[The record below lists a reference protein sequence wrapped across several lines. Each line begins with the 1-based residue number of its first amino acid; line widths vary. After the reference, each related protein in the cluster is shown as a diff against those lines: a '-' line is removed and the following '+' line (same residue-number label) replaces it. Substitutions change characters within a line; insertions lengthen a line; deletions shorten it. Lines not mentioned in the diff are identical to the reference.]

1 MHAGIKIQCLNQL
14 GDSPTRVDDQR
25 RQPIYVASDRV
36 SDLIIFSVRPSHEGV
51 NGQIA
56 ALANLPAR
64 GGLGELRFARH
75 RCKYRT
81 SRTGHPGL
89 ESLATEPFDGL
100 GDRGTKPLGNRL
112 QIVATKVES
121 ISDFSDSSLMRFAMC
136 SKARD
141 YSSRS

>member
-1 MHAGIKIQCLNQL
+1 MLESKSSALTSLATPLHGSTTK
-14 GDSPTRVDDQR
+14 S

-81 SRTGHPGL
+81 SRTGHPRF
-89 ESLATEPFDGL
+89 ESLVAEPFDG
-100 GDRGTKPLGNRL
+100 
-112 QIVATKVES
+112 
-121 ISDFSDSSLMRFAMC
+121 F
-136 SKARD
+136 
-141 YSSRS
+141 